1 MLVIHAHWQPPQRAI
16 ESGGLLFWAETSD
29 ARQPTYWRGR
39 LPKKFQPKEHP
50 LLLPPETLRER
61 IGAGTPLGD
70 APSGQ
75 VRLILPTTRTG
86 PLPSPE
92 LSHNWVLDSDTPTY
106 LAPWVING
114 LWLPAGK
121 AFSILVNLPDAAM
134 DNSFV
139 LGQDVRYWRKAANL
153 VLETL
158 ALQKLVPVLV
168 QANQQTYHARWQPVL
183 DGPKD
188 AARMSLLTSAMPP
201 VCRALYQPG
210 IHQNGNLTPHALLD
224 NFLKTMCDALARSWS
239 RMSAPRLPASE
250 EDPAHSW
257 LAGLFGDDPVVHV
270 SPAQAQALSSSL
282 KAWLRNLTVAGDAV
296 YRIAFRLD
304 TPPEQPAQPEVKDWQ
319 LHFLLQA
326 RDDPALLLPAE
337 NVWQDNGGTLTYL
350 DRRFA
355 QPQEKLLAGLGY
367 AARLFPPLLP
377 GLQSSQPVGVA
388 LDTPSAY
395 AFLRE
400 AAPLL
405 EQAGFGLLS
414 PPWWNKPGAGLG
426 VRLHLR
432 PPSGQTAGPLSTGR
446 LGFDSLVEY
455 QWELSLAGMGLTRE
469 EFQALAAL
477 KLPLVQ
483 IRGQW
488 VQLDSE
494 QVEAA
499 IRFWEKQQQFG
510 EISILEA
517 ARYGLTGT
525 DGSTEL
531 PLTSVVAEG
540 WVAEWL
546 ERLSQHEKMVELAQP
561 SGMVGALRP
570 YQRVGYSWLS
580 FFRRYGMGAILADD
594 MGLGKTIQALALI
607 QHEKEFEGR
616 LPGPVLLVCPTS
628 VVTNWEHEV
637 RRFTPGLTTMSHQGP
652 ERLRNSEFVQGVK
665 NVDLVLSSYAVVRQD
680 AELVKQVN
688 WYGVILDEAQNIKNS
703 SAKQTQAVRK
713 LNASFRLALTGTPVE
728 NRLSELWSI
737 MQFLNPD
744 YLGPQEVFR
753 REFSIPIERFGDPD
767 TTQRLKKLV
776 GPFILRR
783 MKTDP
788 RIIQDLPDKIEM
800 KEFCNLSEEQAT
812 LYEAVVQDVMTKVA
826 SSGGIERKGLVLSLL
841 MQLKQVC
848 NHPAQYWHQVEAAVL
863 DHRQIAGRSGKLARL
878 VQMLE
883 EVISERNRAL
893 VFTQFAEMGK
903 LLNAYLPVALGCS
916 TQFLYGDT
924 PVKLRDQMVRR
935 FQEDEHGPPVF
946 ILSLKAGGLGLN
958 LTSAS
963 HVFHF
968 DRWWNPAVEDQ
979 ATDRTYRIGQ
989 SHNVEVHKFIVT
1001 GTLEEKID
1009 EMIESKKGLAESI
1022 LGAGEQW
1029 ITELSTDELR
1039 ELVKLRR

>member
-1 MLVIHAHWQPPQRAI
+1 
-16 ESGGLLFWAETSD
+16 
-29 ARQPTYWRGR
+29 
-39 LPKKFQPKEHP
+39 
-50 LLLPPETLRER
+50 
-61 IGAGTPLGD
+61 
-70 APSGQ
+70 
-75 VRLILPTTRTG
+75 
-86 PLPSPE
+86 
-92 LSHNWVLDSDTPTY
+92 
-106 LAPWVING
+106 
-114 LWLPAGK
+114 
-121 AFSILVNLPDAAM
+121 
-134 DNSFV
+134 
-139 LGQDVRYWRKAANL
+139 
-153 VLETL
+153 
-158 ALQKLVPVLV
+158 
-168 QANQQTYHARWQPVL
+168 
-183 DGPKD
+183 
-188 AARMSLLTSAMPP
+188 
-201 VCRALYQPG
+201 
-210 IHQNGNLTPHALLD
+210 
-224 NFLKTMCDALARSWS
+224 
-239 RMSAPRLPASE
+239 
-250 EDPAHSW
+250 
-257 LAGLFGDDPVVHV
+257 
-270 SPAQAQALSSSL
+270 
-282 KAWLRNLTVAGDAV
+282 
-296 YRIAFRLD
+296 
-304 TPPEQPAQPEVKDWQ
+304 
-319 LHFLLQA
+319 
-326 RDDPALLLPAE
+326 
-337 NVWQDNGGTLTYL
+337 
-350 DRRFA
+350 
-355 QPQEKLLAGLGY
+355 
-367 AARLFPPLLP
+367 
-377 GLQSSQPVGVA
+377 
-388 LDTPSAY
+388 
-395 AFLRE
+395 
-400 AAPLL
+400 
-405 EQAGFGLLS
+405 
-414 PPWWNKPGAGLG
+414 
-426 VRLHLR
+426 
-432 PPSGQTAGPLSTGR
+432 
-446 LGFDSLVEY
+446 
-455 QWELSLAGMGLTRE
+455 
-469 EFQALAAL
+469 
-477 KLPLVQ
+477 
-483 IRGQW
+483 
-488 VQLDSE
+488 
-494 QVEAA
+494 
-499 IRFWEKQQQFG
+499 
-510 EISILEA
+510 
-517 ARYGLTGT
+517 
-525 DGSTEL
+525 
-531 PLTSVVAEG
+531 
-540 WVAEWL
+540 
-546 ERLSQHEKMVELAQP
+546 
-561 SGMVGALRP
+561 
-570 YQRVGYSWLS
+570 
-580 FFRRYGMGAILADD
+580 
-594 MGLGKTIQALALI
+594 
-607 QHEKEFEGR
+607 
-616 LPGPVLLVCPTS
+616 

-826 SSGGIERKGLVLSLL
+826 NSGGIERKGLVLSLL